1 MKDHITGNEK
11 NEAAGSELDAFGTS
25 QTQGK
30 QPGFT
35 SDKQSGKLYSY
46 VPEQAKPDRTTNAL
60 EAMRQKALKTPC
72 INHAPFI
79 AIPPKDGQPAR
90 VFSGTCNNWNC
101 PRCGVLR
108 AQEEYARICEGVKD
122 LMADGHRL
130 YMVTITCRGDQ
141 TVKQAEDAYLDA
153 TNRFVTVWRKRAK
166 AENRMWAYV
175 AVTER
180 QKRGHPHS
188 HMIATYLPPDAFFIH
203 DDYQRYVREVA
214 RLNRQLPLNMRFS
227 PRKPNKI
234 KDYEMFS
241 YWLSMRAFM
250 SGLGVQISIGRVQSP
265 KAVVLYLAKYLFKSA
280 QQTEWPKGWRRV
292 RYSRSWSKLE
302 RENDTEA
309 FPLLSREDWNRL
321 STYRDI
327 VTSCPVAY
335 KKCFLMGI
343 YHVKAL
349 DDFEPDDGLN
359 GT

>member
-1 MKDHITGNEK
+1 MANYNSKPENI
-11 NEAAGSELDAFGTS
+11 EAAGIELDAFGTS

-30 QPGFT
+30 
-35 SDKQSGKLYSY
+35 KWYSY
-46 VPEQAKPDRTTNAL
+46 VPEQADPKRTTEAL
-60 EAMRQKALKTPC
+60 ERLRQKALKTPC
-72 INHAPFI
+72 INKAPFI

-101 PRCGVLR
+101 PRCGILR

-122 LMADGHRL
+122 LMKEGHRL

-141 TVKQAEDAYLDA
+141 TVSEAEEAYLGA
-153 TNRFVTVWRKRAK
+153 TNKFLTVWRKRAK
-166 AENRMWAYV
+166 EEKRLWAY
-175 AVTER
+175 AGVTER

-188 HMIATYLPPDAFFIH
+188 HMIVTYLPPDAFYIL
-203 DDYQRYVREVA
+203 DNYELYVKQVA
-214 RLNRQLPLNMRFS
+214 RLNRYLPLNMRFS

-234 KDYEMFS
+234 KEYEMFS
-241 YWLSMRAFM
+241 LWLSMRAFM
-250 SGLGVQISIGRVQSP
+250 AGLGVQISIGVVQSP

-309 FPLLSREDWNRL
+309 FVLLSREDWHRL
-321 STYRDI
+321 ASFRSI
-327 VTSCPVAY
+327 VTSCPIAY

-349 DDFEPDDGLN
+349 ENFVLDDGPN